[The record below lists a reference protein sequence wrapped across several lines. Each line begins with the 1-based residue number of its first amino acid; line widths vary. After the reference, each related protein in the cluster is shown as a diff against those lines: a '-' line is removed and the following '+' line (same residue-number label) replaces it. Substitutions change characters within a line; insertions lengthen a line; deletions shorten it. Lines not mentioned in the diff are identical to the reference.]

1 MPRAISGLPRV
12 SDTLRPLMASPH
24 HIFQAPKGMRDFFP
38 EDMAIR
44 HHLEQSWRSASIRHG
59 FDEIN
64 GPTFEHLELYTI
76 KSGDGIVSELF
87 SFQRSGG
94 QTDYAL
100 RAEFTP
106 TLARM
111 AAAKGRSLAVP
122 TKWFAIPD
130 LFRAERPQKGRLRE
144 HRQWNVDIL
153 GVAGPEADA
162 EVIAVAVAALRG
174 LGLGAEDIRVRISHR
189 GAAAS
194 MLMALGVPESRIS
207 EAFGLIDK
215 REKLPP
221 EVFAEQAAALGI
233 QADDVTKLDEMTRT
247 RIPGTQPPASIAQAH
262 GLPIESVAELDALA
276 RELDKRGLLPFCDW
290 DLGIVRGLAYY
301 TGTVWEI
308 HDARGT
314 FRAIAGGGRYDGL
327 VEMFKG
333 PSTPACGFGMGD
345 VVLALLLADRGLL
358 DGDTSLC
365 PRPDVFVLSSGHDQ
379 AEELLVPLSTGLR
392 DIGLHVRHTWKASRN
407 IGKQFKEA
415 ANCRAR
421 IAVVLGEEVGQG
433 MASVKD
439 LDASEQFEV
448 SLGDLPTW
456 ITRRLAGGVDRT

>member
-1 MPRAISGLPRV
+1 L
-12 SDTLRPLMASPH
+12 
-24 HIFQAPKGMRDFFP
+24 QNK
-38 EDMAIR
+38 
-44 HHLEQSWRSASIRHG
+44 
-59 FDEIN
+59 
-64 GPTFEHLELYTI
+64 
-76 KSGDGIVSELF
+76 
-87 SFQRSGG
+87 
-94 QTDYAL
+94 
-100 RAEFTP
+100 
-106 TLARM
+106 
-111 AAAKGRSLAVP
+111 
-122 TKWFAIPD
+122 
-130 LFRAERPQKGRLRE
+130 
-144 HRQWNVDIL
+144 
-153 GVAGPEADA
+153 
-162 EVIAVAVAALRG
+162 
-174 LGLGAEDIRVRISHR
+174 
-189 GAAAS
+189 
-194 MLMALGVPESRIS
+194 
-207 EAFGLIDK
+207 
-215 REKLPP
+215 
-221 EVFAEQAAALGI
+221 
-233 QADDVTKLDEMTRT
+233 
-247 RIPGTQPPASIAQAH
+247 
-262 GLPIESVAELDALA
+262 LPIESVAELDALA